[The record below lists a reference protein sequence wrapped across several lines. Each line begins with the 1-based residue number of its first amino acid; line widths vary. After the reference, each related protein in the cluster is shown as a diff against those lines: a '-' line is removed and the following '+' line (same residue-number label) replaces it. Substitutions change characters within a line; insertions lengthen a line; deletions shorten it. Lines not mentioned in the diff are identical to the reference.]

1 MSLNM
6 SPTVETSPMR
16 RLSLPVLLV
25 LTASLVSGCAMVKRD
40 HIEVGSIPDDYR
52 TNHPIVIGET
62 TESIDI
68 PVASNDYRMTR
79 GQRDAVDG
87 FLYRYDRS
95 AAPPVTVMAPSG
107 SANSAAATNV
117 ASDIA
122 RFLHKSGVGHVEVVH
137 YAANAP
143 DVSAPVRVSYSAVRA
158 TTDKC
163 GRWPEDMLNT
173 SENKHWANFGCS
185 YQNNLAAQVA
195 NPNDLIGP
203 RRPGE
208 IDAENRTVAIEDYQA
223 KDVPFTPTVAY

>member
-1 MSLNM
+1 MTL
-6 SPTVETSPMR
+6 TVFSAAKATPVR
-16 RLSLPVLLV
+16 RLALPLL
-25 LTASLVSGCAMVKRD
+25 LALSASLMSGCALVKRD

-52 TNHPIVIGET
+52 TNHPIVVGEAT
-62 TESIDI
+62 DSIDI
-68 PVASNDYRMTR
+68 AVAYNDYRMTR

-87 FLYRYDRS
+87 FMYRYDHS
-95 AAPPVTVMAPSG
+95 ANPPVVILAPSG
-107 SANSAAATNV
+107 AANSTAATNV

-122 RFLHKSGVGHVEVVH
+122 AFLRRTGVHNVEIQH

-143 DVSAPVRVSYSAVRA
+143 EVSAPIRVSYTSIRA

-163 GRWPEDMLNT
+163 GRWPDDMLKN

-195 NPNDLIGP
+195 NPNDLVGP

-208 IDAENRTVAIEDYQA
+208 IDAENRSVSIDEYQT
-223 KDVPFTPTVAY
+223 KDTTFRPVINY

>member
-1 MSLNM
+1 MTLIVSTSVSR
-6 SPTVETSPMR
+6 SPVR

-25 LTASLVSGCAMVKRD
+25 LTVSLASGCALVKRD

-52 TNHPIVIGET
+52 TNHPIVVGEVP
-62 TESIDI
+62 ESIDI
-68 PVASNDYRMTR
+68 AVASSDFSMTR

-87 FLYRYDRS
+87 FMYRYDRS
-95 AAPPVTVMAPSG
+95 AAPPVLVMAPSG
-107 SANSAAATNV
+107 SANAAAATNV

-122 RFLHKSGVGHVEVVH
+122 RFLHKSGIRSVEVVH

-143 DVSAPVRVSYSAVRA
+143 DVSAPIRVTYSAVKA

-163 GRWPEDMLNT
+163 GRWPDDLLAT

-195 NPNDLIGP
+195 NPNDLVGP
-203 RRPGE
+203 RRPTE
-208 IDAENRTVAIEDYQA
+208 IDAENRSVAIDEYQTKDTTFRQNIDY
-223 KDVPFTPTVAY
+223 